1 MLHANEIIAAQRL
14 VKSWIASCKD
24 EYTVIPRE
32 HLRTV
37 FHIQTEQTPRYSQR
51 DFSKKLSR
59 NGLEPE
65 RRRAVDAN
73 RDATPLYGLVTTWNI
88 SEEAQQTL
96 IDGYFEDNDKRLL
109 A

>member
-1 MLHANEIIAAQRL
+1 MQTKLSQQRL
-14 VKSWIASCKD
+14 VKSWIA
-24 EYTVIPRE
+24 EAAQPYAVVPRE

-65 RRRAVDAN
+65 RKRAPTAS
-73 RDATPLYGLVTTWNI
+73 RDASAVYGLVIEWAVSQEDRQI
-88 SEEAQQTL
+88 L
-96 IDGYFEDNDKRLL
+96 IDGYFEDTDQRLL